1 VAARSELPTR
11 LLSAGLLASALLVG
25 VVAGFNPPLAI
36 GLTLGLLFLIIA
48 MVNLTAGIC
57 LFALATFLETI
68 LPANAQGTLSAPKLL
83 GLVLVLSWF
92 ALITSGER
100 ERRERI
106 FNPPAFVFVL
116 IAFVGWAAM
125 SAAWA
130 EDSAAAIDAT
140 TRFVP
145 NAILFLIVFAGVRT
159 REQLLWVVGSLV
171 VGAVLS
177 AVYGMVA
184 GSPTDAMVA
193 GAAADEPERVAL
205 GNANE
210 TAAALVTGGTLAAA
224 LAVALRGKPVLRLA
238 TTIAVPLCVFAVFLT
253 LSRGGLVALG
263 ASLIAA
269 IVVAGRRRGAALAVA
284 VCAVLAAVIYFGTF
298 ASVEARDRV
307 LEVDGGTGRTDI
319 WTVGWR
325 MVEDQPLRGVGA
337 GNFPISSIHYLIE
350 PGALLRDDFIVD
362 TPKVAHNTYL
372 SVLAELGA
380 VGLALFLGV
389 IAFSLWCA
397 ARAVSVAA
405 RAGDRQL
412 DILARAMI
420 VVIIGLLAADF
431 FGSREYSKLL
441 WLLLSLCPVLL
452 AISRAE
458 LSRRDAGSAGAERS
472 PQALHV

>member
-1 VAARSELPTR
+1 MAARTELPTR
-11 LLSAGLLASALLVG
+11 LLGAGLLTSALLVG
-25 VVAGFNPPLAI
+25 IVAGYSPPVAI
-36 GLTLGLLFLIIA
+36 GLTIGLVFLIIA
-48 MVNLTAGIC
+48 MANLTAGIC
-57 LFALATFLETI
+57 LFAVLTFLDAI
-68 LPANAQGTLSAPKLL
+68 LPADAQGTLSVPKLL

-106 FNPPAFVFVL
+106 FSPPAFVLVL
-116 IAFVGWAAM
+116 IAFVGWAAI

-130 EDSAAAIDAT
+130 EDPGAAIDAT

-145 NAILFLIVFAGVRT
+145 NAMLFLIVFAGVRN

-171 VGAVLS
+171 IGAVLS

-184 GSPTDAMVA
+184 GAPTDGMVA
-193 GAAADEPERVAL
+193 GAPAGEPERVAL

-238 TTIAVPLCVFAVFLT
+238 TAIAVPLCVFAVFLT

-263 ASLIAA
+263 AALIAA
-269 IVVAGRRRGAALAVA
+269 IVMAGRRRGAVLVIAA
-284 VCAVLAAVIYFGTF
+284 CAVLATVIYFGAF

-307 LEVDGGTGRTDI
+307 LEVEGGTGRTDI

-325 MVEDQPLRGVGA
+325 MVEDHPLRGVGA
-337 GNFPISSIHYLIE
+337 GNFPISSIHYLLE

-362 TPKVAHNTYL
+362 SPKVAHNTYL
-372 SVLAELGA
+372 SFLAELGV

-389 IAFSLWCA
+389 VGFALWCA
-397 ARAVSVAA
+397 ARAAGCAA

-412 DILARAMI
+412 EVLARAMV
-420 VVIIGLLAADF
+420 VVIIGLLAAAF
-431 FGSREYSKLL
+431 FGSREYSKLI

-452 AISRAE
+452 EISRAE
-458 LSRRDAGSAGAERS
+458 LARRAGSAGAERS